1 VLLYLREEGECTFVT
16 LLLPHFFP
24 EPKVRTTNLFS
35 IIPALLLALALG
47 TQRLDDRGHFLYVAN
62 QNSATVSVIDMD
74 TDELVHTV
82 DLQALGF
89 SPMAK
94 PHDIAVE
101 PDGSHWYVS
110 LIAANTVLK
119 FNRDHELVGRLEF
132 ERPGLMAIDPDSHWL
147 YVGRSMAAVN
157 PPQRIGV
164 IDRRDM
170 TIEEVD
176 VFFPRPH
183 AIAVGPGGDNIF
195 TASLAVNQLA
205 TVDISEEAAEL
216 TTLGGTDPHV
226 FVNFAIS
233 PDGGTM
239 VGTAQLTSK
248 VFFFDLANAPDLT
261 PVDTLDV
268 NSAPWHPSFTPD
280 GRWLYVGN
288 MEASTVTVI
297 DVENRSVA
305 TVIEGNGIAQP
316 HGSAVSPDG
325 SKVYISNRN
334 LRGEYEAQGELDG
347 DAVPGTV
354 VVIDVATQTISK
366 IIEVGAYP
374 AGIATNTVH

>member
-1 VLLYLREEGECTFVT
+1 MRTTKYYLTLPVLLLTMAFGI
-16 LLLPHFFP
+16 
-24 EPKVRTTNLFS
+24 KQ
-35 IIPALLLALALG
+35 A
-47 TQRLDDRGHFLYVAN
+47 DDRGHLLYVAN

-74 TDELVHTV
+74 IDEVVHTV
-82 DLQALGF
+82 DLQVLGF
-89 SPMAK
+89 AAMAK
-94 PHDIAVE
+94 PHHIAVE

-110 LIAANTVLK
+110 LIAANAVLK
-119 FNRDHELVGRLEF
+119 FNRDNELVGQLEF
-132 ERPGLMAIDPDSHWL
+132 ERPGLLAIDRDSHRM

-157 PPQRIGV
+157 PPQRIGI

-170 TIEEVD
+170 SVEEID

-183 AIAVGPGGDNIF
+183 ALAVGPGGETVF
-195 TASLAVNQLA
+195 VASLAVNQLA
-205 TVDISEEAAEL
+205 AVNIREETTEL

-233 PDGGTM
+233 PDGRTM
-239 VGTAQLTSK
+239 VGSAQLTSK
-248 VFFFDLANAPDLT
+248 LFFFDIANAPDLT

-268 NSAPWHPSFTPD
+268 NAAPWHPSFTPD

-288 MEASTVTVI
+288 MEASTVTVV
-297 DVENRSVA
+297 DVENRTIA
-305 TVIEGNGIAQP
+305 AVIEGNGLAQP

-334 LRGEYEAQGELDG
+334 LRGEYNPQSGLSG
-347 DAVPGTV
+347 NAVAGTV
-354 VVIDVATQTISK
+354 VVIDVASQTIIK

-374 AGIATNTVH
+374 AGIGTNTAH